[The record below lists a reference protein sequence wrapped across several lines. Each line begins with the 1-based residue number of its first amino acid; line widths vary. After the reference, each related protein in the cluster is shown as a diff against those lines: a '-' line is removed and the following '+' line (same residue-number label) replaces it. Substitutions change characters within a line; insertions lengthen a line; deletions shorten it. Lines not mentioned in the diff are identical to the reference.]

1 MDLKFVSTLKS
12 FFPQGKIWDFQ
23 TNFNYLIDGISDEFG
38 RSHKTATQFYNDFNI
53 IKSESLASL
62 HGVDYLI
69 ISGLYTN
76 REIQRIIIE
85 YLNKDYDFRDVIEDF
100 ANFIGVDILWSL
112 PEALE
117 FGVFQ
122 FGDEF
127 GSTES
132 QIGSL
137 YLTIGI
143 EGEVTCQNWNKINW
157 LVQYLKPPYIN
168 VEVTDA
174 PITSIIPFTFGLSQ
188 FGDDFGE
195 LNQCQILN

>member
-1 MDLKFVSTLKS
+1 MDVLL
-12 FFPQGKIWDFQ
+12 
-23 TNFNYLIDGISDEFG
+23 
-38 RSHKTATQFYNDFNI
+38 
-53 IKSESLASL
+53 
-62 HGVDYLI
+62 
-69 ISGLYTN
+69 
-76 REIQRIIIE
+76 
-85 YLNKDYDFRDVIEDF
+85 
-100 ANFIGVDILWSL
+100 SL
-112 PEALE
+112 PQPLE
-117 FGVFQ
+117 FGEFE

-127 GSTES
+127 GSSES

-188 FGDDFGE
+188 FGNNFGKV
-195 LNQCQILN
+195 NQCQILN